1 MQLTPATPEAIDA
14 LAPTGTLRAAINL
27 SNFLLVTGE
36 DGHGAPVGPSP
47 GMAIALAETLGVQLE
62 MITYPSPGLVADAVV
77 EGVWDIGNIGAE
89 PARAEHINFTAAYAE
104 IEATLMVAGDSTASS
119 LADLDKPGV
128 RIATK
133 DRAAYCLW
141 LERNVQHAELV
152 KVDSLDAS
160 FEAFVEQGLDA
171 NAGLRPRLS
180 QDLESHPSSRLL
192 DGCFMTVQQAMGTPN
207 DRDPAGIEFL
217 RRFVEHAK
225 ASGQVARLV
234 DAHGVHGRLSVA
246 GPA

>member
-1 MQLTPATPEAIDA
+1 MTTDRIQLTPATPEAIDA

-36 DGHGAPVGPSP
+36 DCHGAPVGPSP

-119 LADLDKPGV
+119 LADLDKPVV

-160 FEAFVEQGLDA
+160 FQAFVEQGLDA
-171 NAGLRPRLS
+171 NAGLRLS
-180 QDLESHPSSRLL
+180 LIH
-192 DGCFMTVQQAMGTPN
+192 
-207 DRDPAGIEFL
+207 I
-217 RRFVEHAK
+217 
-225 ASGQVARLV
+225 
-234 DAHGVHGRLSVA
+234 
-246 GPA
+246 